1 VRTELLPVA
10 NVAAA
15 ACAVILAVAGCATTP
30 IPNESIAVAKSSVQR
45 AEQSGAP
52 EFAAVQFAAAQDK
65 LAQAEKAADRRDS
78 QTATMMAE
86 QSNIDAR
93 LSEAMA
99 EQQRSHRAAMEF
111 DASMQALR
119 QESSQNTQTTH

>member
-1 VRTELLPVA
+1 VRTELLPIT
-10 NVAAA
+10 NVAAT
-15 ACAVILAVAGCATTP
+15 ACAVILAVTGCATTP

-45 AEQSGAP
+45 AEQAGAP
-52 EFAAVQFAAAQDK
+52 EFAAVQFAAARDK
-65 LAQAEKAADRRDS
+65 LAQAERAADRRDA

-93 LSEAMA
+93 LSEALA
-99 EQQRSHRAAMEF
+99 EQQRSHKAAMEF

>member
-1 VRTELLPVA
+1 MRTELLPVA

>member
-1 VRTELLPVA
+1 
-10 NVAAA
+10 
-15 ACAVILAVAGCATTP
+15 VILAVAGCATTP